1 MRYFLLFITSFI
13 LLHVQQS
20 TQDKFKNTMM
30 KTLIRNKLKW
40 NSEDLRKNNV
50 TLTTLKKELQS
61 QTENINI
68 RLSPGGLSVNKYIAC
83 RTKLMEE
90 QTGVELMK
98 SMVENIRNEENFE
111 IFELINKMNRF
122 YREISTQTKTL
133 FQQKLYMHRSNELD
147 KLISKE

>member
-98 SMVENIRNEENFE
+98 SMVENIRNEENFA
-111 IFELINKMNRF
+111 LDVV
-122 YREISTQTKTL
+122 
-133 FQQKLYMHRSNELD
+133 QQKLYMHRSNELD

>member
-98 SMVENIRNEENFE
+98 SMVENIRNEENFG
-111 IFELINKMNRF
+111 FQTVDLMNMKQCFQNKKKK
-122 YREISTQTKTL
+122 YEV
-133 FQQKLYMHRSNELD
+133 QQKLYMHRSNELD

>member
-20 TQDKFKNTMM
+20 TQDK
-30 KTLIRNKLKW
+30 
-40 NSEDLRKNNV
+40 DLRKNNV

-98 SMVENIRNEENFE
+98 SMVENIRNEENFV
-111 IFELINKMNRF
+111 
-122 YREISTQTKTL
+122 
-133 FQQKLYMHRSNELD
+133 QQKLYMHRSNELD

>member
-98 SMVENIRNEENFE
+98 SMVENIRNEENFV
-111 IFELINKMNRF
+111 
-122 YREISTQTKTL
+122 
-133 FQQKLYMHRSNELD
+133 QQKLYMHRSNELD